1 MTSKNNQEP
10 APGWVGGFE
19 ESNALF
25 AYPHPNLS
33 SLHML
38 DNMANVD
45 KLQRQQA
52 VDWPEFSWETQKNE
66 TDTKRCYQM
75 FAPDISRLGYTD
87 EGRVYSIICPQQ
99 GAYSPLFGALNVEV
113 TVTGQRG
120 WAKESTKQMAADMS
134 VVGKIWFSPG
144 AKDKEA
150 YKVLRDLLKIVNLP
164 FPASKTNAIVVKTYK
179 PGNPQQPIFPLR
191 SGQSTDFKIPDFAR
205 HEDEAWDVAH
215 LGVEIGAI
223 ETIGNE
229 IVDDFNQMF
238 MDVFNLAKGN
248 MLQDGNVL
256 SWNVWFT
263 APEVVDQTEWIE
275 HAKKWRDSID
285 VGHGSPD
292 GSGTAARYYDGTPFK
307 AGENLV
313 DVEKQKLE
321 AFIKK
326 HFWALEKEKV
336 ESFFKKHL

>member
-1 MTSKNNQEP
+1 
-10 APGWVGGFE
+10 
-19 ESNALF
+19 
-25 AYPHPNLS
+25 
-33 SLHML
+33 
-38 DNMANVD
+38 
-45 KLQRQQA
+45 
-52 VDWPEFSWETQKNE
+52 
-66 TDTKRCYQM
+66 
-75 FAPDISRLGYTD
+75 
-87 EGRVYSIICPQQ
+87 VYSIICPQQ

-134 VVGKIWFSPG
+134 VVGKIWFSPS

-150 YKVLRDLLKIVNLP
+150 FKLLRDLLKIVNLP
-164 FPASKTNAIVVKTYK
+164 FPVSKTSAIVVKTYK

-238 MDVFNLAKGN
+238 LDIFNLAKGN

-263 APEVVDQTEWIE
+263 APEVVDQAEWSE

-285 VGHGSPD
+285 VGHASPD
-292 GSGTAARYYDGTPFK
+292 GPGTDSRYYDGTPFK

-321 AFIKK
+321 AFIRK
-326 HFWALEKEKV
+326 HFLALEKEKV